1 MSGSACAPVIAEPA
15 GGSGADALDDLE
27 RVVRGLGDEL
37 AFFRRRALDA
47 ERRVRDMLAQQHA
60 APPSIAQRAPAD
72 VARIA
77 ALEAE
82 NSALR
87 ARIAEAAE
95 RARAVASRMQFAR
108 QQDAAAE
115 DGTA

>member
-1 MSGSACAPVIAEPA
+1 MAAEPA
-15 GGSGADALDDLE
+15 VTVTPDALDTLE

-37 AFFRRRALDA
+37 AFFRRRALEA
-47 ERRVRDMLAQQHA
+47 ERRLRDVLAQHSA
-60 APPSIAQRAPAD
+60 ASTSGAAAERAPAVD
-72 VARIA
+72 LARLG

-82 NSALR
+82 NAELR

-95 RARAVASRMQFAR
+95 RARAVAGRMRFAR
-108 QQDAAAE
+108 QQDDAAAA